1 MDTVFHLAPWTGSDT
16 VPKATILMTWP
27 AGPSTCP
34 SAISCLLS
42 ASPSLGAQ
50 QPNLARATPR
60 TVGSRAAGLNRA
72 PFLDFTHDHGW
83 PVGGAPEL
91 GIRLEASS
99 TERVMALSSNDVVS
113 RAGEPECQD
122 VEVGHGAGMPTA

>member
-1 MDTVFHLAPWTGSDT
+1 
-16 VPKATILMTWP
+16 MTWP

-50 QPNLARATPR
+50 QPNLA
-60 TVGSRAAGLNRA
+60 
-72 PFLDFTHDHGW
+72 HDHVW